1 VPETNSENVVKD
13 PVTEVNGT
21 CSKKFNHKKTDKIL
35 KNIFEYLCTTHISFE
50 A

>member
-1 VPETNSENVVKD
+1 VPETNSENVLKD

-21 CSKKFNHKKTDKIL
+21 DSKEFNRKKTDKTL

-50 A
+50 T